1 MKYIVTLR
9 KVLEKKVVVEA
20 MDSTE
25 VDHKLIANDI
35 VGEFERTISSDSYHG
50 WDYQSRVVGGIDQN
64 CLPVDDS
71 DTVICDLED
80 FAKWLGCDDSGQL
93 KRVLFRATEC
103 GMNYEATEDSLIL
116 IGYVE
121 GADCDHPSERLMYPF
136 TGSYVRKVIA
146 RLEEEA
152 DEMWHEWNDS
162 EEDD

>member
-1 MKYIVTLR
+1 MKDRSVNNMKYIVTLR

-103 GMNYEATEDSLIL
+103 GMNYEATIPNFIYSHNPL
-116 IGYVE
+116 
-121 GADCDHPSERLMYPF
+121 F
-136 TGSYVRKVIA
+136 
-146 RLEEEA
+146 
-152 DEMWHEWNDS
+152 
-162 EEDD
+162 